1 MVSILI
7 SRSKLGHL
15 QKHVCSYIVAAISK
29 KASCLMMTGRCPC
42 VLRMARWT
50 LEPIYGIR
58 DKHQYS
64 QFKSLDIYLKS
75 FQNLLTRRKT
85 DTKIEQESRA
95 NRCRGSAD
103 YSKNG
108 KSSIRPGLENQAGVQ
123 AHMCRGF
130 IDYSKNRQKHIH
142 RAPMESI
149 PR

>member
-1 MVSILI
+1 
-7 SRSKLGHL
+7 
-15 QKHVCSYIVAAISK
+15 
-29 KASCLMMTGRCPC
+29 
-42 VLRMARWT
+42 MARWT

-85 DTKIEQESRA
+85 DTRIEQESRA

-123 AHMCRGF
+123 AHMCRDLMKLMEYNESASRNIGEEHSLRCVMDHDNF
-130 IDYSKNRQKHIH
+130 SYAGHAAILYDRSTGGIFRQKHD
-142 RAPMESI
+142 S
-149 PR
+149 

>member
-42 VLRMARWT
+42 VLSMARWT

-64 QFKSLDIYLKS
+64 QFKSLDIYMKS

-85 DTKIEQESRA
+85 DTRIEQESRA

-108 KSSIRPGLENQAGVQ
+108 KSVRDWKIKQESRHTCVEVSLTILK
-123 AHMCRGF
+123 
-130 IDYSKNRQKHIH
+130 IDKNTYTYTEI
-142 RAPMESI
+142 
-149 PR
+149 